1 MATAGVI
8 VGSAAEAEDATS
20 PAVETAADVLMLP
33 IVDVAR
39 RQYAP
44 AAVAVASMPQQRIVA
59 YPMAR
64 PIPQPRVVA
73 LRMAR
78 PMPQP
83 RVVALLMA
91 RPMPQPR
98 VVALLTVAVADRT
111 VVANTISP
119 GLLNLSAGNK
129 EAEHNS
135 SAALHFRAVSH
146 LKRVLWTPEPPS
158 RRSTSVRSPR
168 GFRRLGF
175 SLRIRATGSCSSAP

>member
-1 MATAGVI
+1 MTIHRTAAHPWAFTARAISITASSWAWARGRIGAMATAGVI
-8 VGSAAEAEDATS
+8 IGSAAEAEDATS

-39 RQYAP
+39 RQYAL

-64 PIPQPRVVA
+64 PIPQPCVVA
-73 LRMAR
+73 HLMAR
-78 PMPQP
+78 PTPQP
-83 RVVALLMA
+83 RVVAHLMA

-119 GLLNLSAGNK
+119 G
-129 EAEHNS
+129 
-135 SAALHFRAVSH
+135 
-146 LKRVLWTPEPPS
+146 
-158 RRSTSVRSPR
+158 
-168 GFRRLGF
+168 
-175 SLRIRATGSCSSAP
+175 C